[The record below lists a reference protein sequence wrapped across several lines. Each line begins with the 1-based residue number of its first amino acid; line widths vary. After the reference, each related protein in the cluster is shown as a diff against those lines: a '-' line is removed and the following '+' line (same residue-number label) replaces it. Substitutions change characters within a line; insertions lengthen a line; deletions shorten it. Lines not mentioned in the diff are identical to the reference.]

1 MLSLPPFAFSQ
12 DHYHTTIQPLQDLEV
27 EPTRHDHKTEAVEQR
42 QINNDSQGKAV
53 KAQVAAER
61 NQFKSTTSEAA
72 TKESKAKE
80 ETIEHE
86 TVHHHLHETIQ
97 PVIEKERVIPEVTHV
112 KKPVHEVVKE
122 QSVNLGVTK
131 AKPMS
136 VDQFQGKLSG
146 ESKTE
151 VVHNGGHE
159 VSAKTAATTKEEGH
173 DVSAKTAVTTKED

>member
-1 MLSLPPFAFSQ
+1 M
-12 DHYHTTIQPLQDLEV
+12 
-27 EPTRHDHKTEAVEQR
+27 
-42 QINNDSQGKAV
+42 

-61 NQFKSTTSEAA
+61 SFKSTSSEAA

-80 ETIEHE
+80 KTIEGE

-97 PVIEKERVIPEVTHV
+97 PVIEKERVVPEVTHV
-112 KKPVHEVVKE
+112 TKPVHEVVKE
-122 QSVNLGVTK
+122 QSVNLGVTE

-159 VSAKTAATTKEEGH
+159 VSAKTA
-173 DVSAKTAVTTKED
+173 VTTKED

>member
-1 MLSLPPFAFSQ
+1 MLTLPTFASSQ
-12 DHYHTTIQPLQDLEV
+12 DHYHTTIQPLQDREV
-27 EPTRHDHKTEAVEQR
+27 EPTRHDHKTEAVEER
-42 QINNDSQGKAV
+42 QINKDTQGKDV

-80 ETIEHE
+80 ATIEGE

-112 KKPVHEVVKE
+112 TKPVHEVVKE
-122 QSVNLGVTK
+122 ESVNLGVTK
-131 AKPMS
+131 AKPIS

-159 VSAKTAATTKEEGH
+159 VSAE
-173 DVSAKTAVTTKED
+173 TAVTTKED